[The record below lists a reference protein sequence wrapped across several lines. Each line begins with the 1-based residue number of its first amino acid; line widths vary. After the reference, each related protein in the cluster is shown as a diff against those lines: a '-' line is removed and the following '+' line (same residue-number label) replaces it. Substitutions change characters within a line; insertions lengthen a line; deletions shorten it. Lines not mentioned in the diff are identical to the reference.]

1 MLTVCR
7 INIMYIKKKGIR
19 TNEDNKHT
27 LKFQISIYRL
37 YHVNTL
43 CFSDHICCFV

>member
-19 TNEDNKHT
+19 MNEDNKHI
-27 LKFQISIYRL
+27 LKLQISIFIIPQYIL
-37 YHVNTL
+37 
-43 CFSDHICCFV
+43 S